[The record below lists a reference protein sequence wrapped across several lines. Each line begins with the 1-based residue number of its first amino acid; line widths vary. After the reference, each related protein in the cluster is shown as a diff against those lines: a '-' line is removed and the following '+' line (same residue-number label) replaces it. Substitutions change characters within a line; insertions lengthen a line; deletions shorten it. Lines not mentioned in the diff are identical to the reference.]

1 MAECIDYIE
10 KAKILIEAL
19 PFIKQFYG
27 KIFVIKYGG
36 HIMTDPVLK
45 ATLME
50 DITLFKMVGIKP
62 VIVHGGGPEID
73 EMLQKMGKETRF
85 VNGLRVTDE
94 ETMDLVEMVLSGKIN
109 KRIVNDI
116 ENQGLVGVGIGGK
129 DGDTLIAKK
138 MEIEGD
144 DLGLVGEVDHV
155 NPELI
160 MGLIKNDVIPVIAP
174 IGKDRN
180 GNTYN
185 INADYAA
192 SAIAGAIN
200 AEKLIFL
207 TDVPGV
213 LRDPSDKTSV
223 INFITEEE
231 VEELKASGMIT
242 GGMIPKVDCCLAGL
256 HAGVHMVHILD
267 GRVEHCILLE
277 IFTKNGIGTMF
288 TKEKIIP

>member
-1 MAECIDYIE
+1 MEDCMEKDYIE
-10 KAKILIEAL
+10 KAKILVEAL
-19 PFIKQFYG
+19 PFIKQFNG

-36 HIMTDPVLK
+36 HIMSDPHLK

-73 EMLQKMGKETRF
+73 EMLQKVGKETRS

-94 ETMDLVEMVLSGKIN
+94 ETMDIVEMVLSGKIN
-109 KRIVNDI
+109 KRIVADLQ
-116 ENQGLVGVGIGGK
+116 NQGLTAVGLSGK
-129 DGDTLIAKK
+129 DGDSLIVKK
-138 MEIEGD
+138 MEIDGD
-144 DLGLVGEVDHV
+144 DLGFVGEVEHV

-160 MGLIKNDVIPVIAP
+160 NGLIRNDVIPVIAP
-174 IGKDRN
+174 IGKDKD

-185 INADYAA
+185 LNADYAA
-192 SAIAGAIN
+192 IAIAGDKCR
-200 AEKLIFL
+200 ELIFL

-213 LRDPSDKTSV
+213 LRDVNDKTSV
-223 INFITEEE
+223 INFITEAE
-231 VEELKASGMIT
+231 VEEMKEEGLIT

-267 GRVEHCILLE
+267 GRIEHSVYYWKC
-277 IFTKNGIGTMF
+277 F
-288 TKEKIIP
+288 

>member
-1 MAECIDYIE
+1 MEDCMEKDYIE
-10 KAKILIEAL
+10 KAKILVEAL
-19 PFIKQFYG
+19 PFIKQFNG

-36 HIMTDPVLK
+36 HIMSDPHLK

-73 EMLQKMGKETRF
+73 EMLQKVGKETRS

-94 ETMDLVEMVLSGKIN
+94 ETMDIVEMVVSGKIN
-109 KRIVNDI
+109 KRIVADLQ
-116 ENQGLVGVGIGGK
+116 NQGLTAVGLSGK
-129 DGDTLIAKK
+129 DGDSLIVKK
-138 MEIEGD
+138 MEIDGD
-144 DLGLVGEVDHV
+144 DLGFVGEVEHV

-160 MGLIKNDVIPVIAP
+160 DGLIRNDVIPVIAP
-174 IGKDRN
+174 IGKDKD

-185 INADYAA
+185 LNADYAA

-213 LRDPSDKTSV
+213 LRDVNDKTSV
-223 INFITEEE
+223 INFITEAE
-231 VEELKASGMIT
+231 VEEMKEEGLIT

-267 GRVEHCILLE
+267 GRIEHCVLLE
-277 IFTKNGIGTMF
+277 IFLKNGIGTMF
-288 TKEKIIP
+288 TLNIN